1 VAVAAEAAVERNEA
15 RRARP
20 LLGELQV
27 PVPESGVEEAGSGPA
42 EVEKDAEE
50 HQDSLVLEVQE
61 VGLSAQIYR
70 VDRPRASCQGGGLGP
85 GASCKRGQ
93 AGLAQ
98 YKFSVSSNFVRTAYP
113 Y

>member
-1 VAVAAEAAVERNEA
+1 VERNEA

-42 EVEKDAEE
+42 EVEKDAKE

-61 VGLSAQIYR
+61 VGLSAQIYHA
-70 VDRPRASCQGGGLGP
+70 DQPRAPYQGRGGGLGP

-93 AGLAQ
+93 AGRYQIQRIL
-98 YKFSVSSNFVRTAYP
+98 KFRSCTAHP
-113 Y
+113 RS